1 VAGYVASKDTLEP
14 STRQWRVLG
23 SILTDAC
30 AARSSAEDARPL
42 PVPELRAAPRA
53 ELTGVAATVAENV
66 PEPDMAR
73 AVIAWT
79 ELFGTISFEVFGRF
93 DKIFD
98 QRADWFDYQAR
109 VMATLMG
116 LSPGI

>member
-1 VAGYVASKDTLEP
+1 MRAV
-14 STRQWRVLG
+14 RLG
-23 SILTDAC
+23 PHADA
-30 AARSSAEDARPL
+30 
-42 PVPELRAAPRA
+42 RAAPSTA
-53 ELTGVAATVAENV
+53 EDPAPLPAPELPASLRTELSAIAASVAENV
-66 PEPDMAR
+66 PEPVIAR

-109 VMATLMG
+109 VMATFIG
-116 LSPGI
+116 LSRASDTEDRP